1 MAALDKISIQDA
13 ARLVTLR
20 VKITGRRRFALRLRL
35 GAALIRLGA
44 WIIGCGVDIDMGQEN
59 A

>member
-1 MAALDKISIQDA
+1 MAQLNKISIQDV
-13 ARLVTLR
+13 ARSVTLR

-35 GAALIRLGA
+35 GAALIRLAA
-44 WIIGCGVDIDMGQEN
+44 WIIGVGVDIDMGQEN